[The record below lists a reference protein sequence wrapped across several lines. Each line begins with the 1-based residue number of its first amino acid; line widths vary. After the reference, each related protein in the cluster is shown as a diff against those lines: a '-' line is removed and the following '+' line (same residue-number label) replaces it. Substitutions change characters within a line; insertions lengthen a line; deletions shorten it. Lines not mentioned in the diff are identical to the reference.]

1 MIGVLRYAS
10 FRAMGTACTLSVTAT
25 DADRRHAR
33 RALDAGRAEVE
44 ACESAL
50 SRFDP
55 SSDLSRLNSAAGDW
69 VDVGPRL
76 AGALRLALRGRE
88 ETDGRF
94 DPTILPA
101 LVAAGYD
108 RSFEELDERQALAAP
123 GWRAAAEIEVAADD
137 DRARLE
143 RGAAVDLGGIGKGF
157 SAARVLGAMRDA
169 WDMIPGALVDLGG
182 DVAVSGLPPD
192 RGPWRIAVADPCRPE
207 ARLGVLRLDDGAV
220 ATSGRHARRFGPGRA
235 LHHLIDPATG
245 APATSGPLAVT
256 VVALDAGWAEI
267 HATALAISTP
277 AQARAHVAAQPEI
290 SALYV
295 PSEGEPEQLGALPL
309 DAAAPAGVAA

>member
-1 MIGVLRYAS
+1 MIGVLHHAS
-10 FRAMGTACTLSVTAT
+10 FRAMGTSCTLSVTAT

-33 RALDAGRAEVE
+33 RALDAGLAEVE

-69 VDVGPRL
+69 VDVDPRL

-88 ETDGRF
+88 ATNGRF

-108 RSFEELDERQALAAP
+108 RSFEELDERPALAAP
-123 GWRAAAEIEVAADD
+123 GWRAAAEIEVAADG

-157 SAARVLGAMRDA
+157 SATRVLGAMRDA

-192 RGPWRIAVADPCRPE
+192 RGPWRIAVADPRRPE
-207 ARLGVLRLDDGAV
+207 VQLGVLRLDDGAV

-295 PSEGEPEQLGALPL
+295 PFEGAPEQLGALPL